1 MHLVMDRHICKQI
14 LAFEDYDRGLRG
26 RTGPVP
32 RVEFYSVAD
41 RFFDPFQ
48 LGDVLWGRAGG
59 R

>member
-1 MHLVMDRHICKQI
+1 MDTHICKQI

>member
-1 MHLVMDRHICKQI
+1 MYQQI
-14 LAFEDYDRGLRG
+14 LAFEDDGRGLRG

-41 RFFDPFQ
+41 RFFDPFHPE
-48 LGDVLWGRAGG
+48 DVLWGKAGG